1 MVVNHYEKL
10 LSKNGCNIE
19 EIPPEW
25 DPVKVKAYL
34 EPILKSQTKID
45 YLEVWKSIFT
55 NDNVKR
61 ECKNVLH
68 VIELLL
74 ITPFTNA
81 NLERVFSR
89 MNRIKTESRNR
100 LGQERLDTQI
110 RVVEEGVNIVEF
122 NPDPYIEKWYANKV
136 RRINRAKPRNY
147 PSKRRSVDFS
157 TSSGHTVM
165 DIASITLSDLESS
178 DEEFEEF

>member
-1 MVVNHYEKL
+1 M
-10 LSKNGCNIE
+10 
-19 EIPPEW
+19 
-25 DPVKVKAYL
+25 
-34 EPILKSQTKID
+34 KSQTKID

-61 ECKNVLH
+61 ECKNVLY

-81 NLERVFSR
+81 KLERVFSR
-89 MNRIKTESRNR
+89 INQIKTESRNR

-110 RVVEEGVNIVEF
+110 HVREEGVNIIEF
-122 NPDPYIEKWYANKV
+122 NPDPHIEKWYANKV
-136 RRINRAKPRNY
+136 RRINGAKPRNY

-157 TSSGHTVM
+157 TSVGHTLM
-165 DIASITLSDLESS
+165 DIASVTPSVVYKWYMKLGI
-178 DEEFEEF
+178 FFHNFVCR

>member
-1 MVVNHYEKL
+1 M
-10 LSKNGCNIE
+10 
-19 EIPPEW
+19 
-25 DPVKVKAYL
+25 
-34 EPILKSQTKID
+34 KSQTKID

-81 NLERVFSR
+81 KLERVFSR

-110 RVVEEGVNIVEF
+110 RVVEVGVNIIEF
-122 NPDPYIEKWYANKV
+122 NPDPHIEKWYANKV
-136 RRINRAKPRNY
+136 RRINGAKSRNY
-147 PSKRRSVDFS
+147 PSKRRSVDFL
-157 TSSGHTVM
+157 TSVGHTIV
-165 DIASITLSDLESS
+165 DIASVTPSVV
-178 DEEFEEF
+178 

>member
-1 MVVNHYEKL
+1 MR
-10 LSKNGCNIE
+10 
-19 EIPPEW
+19 P
-25 DPVKVKAYL
+25 VKAYL

-55 NDNVKR
+55 NGNVKR

-68 VIELLL
+68 VIELSL

-81 NLERVFSR
+81 KLERVFSCI
-89 MNRIKTESRNR
+89 NRIKTESRNR
-100 LGQERLDTQI
+100 LRQERLDTHV
-110 RVVEEGVNIVEF
+110 RVGEEGVNIIEF

-136 RRINRAKPRNY
+136 QRINGAKPRNY

-157 TSSGHTVM
+157 TSSVHTVM
-165 DIASITLSDLESS
+165 DIALVKLSNLESS
-178 DEEFEEF
+178 DGEFEEFSNLSISSLAFFIILSI